1 MTNRAERNKPGF
13 KNISTIGLYMGYHLS
28 LSLSLKTKVLFGK
41 TNKVKFHEEFLTI
54 YIYIYENLGV
64 GVPNSQIL
72 FVDLNKNSLK
82 FWSNVFSIKVLDT
95 TKLNTTIESLTLPD
109 QILMELL
116 LYHHELI

>member
-1 MTNRAERNKPGF
+1 MWDIT
-13 KNISTIGLYMGYHLS
+13 SLS